1 MAVTFN
7 ELELQALLQDV
18 GACGEIG
25 SQMGETLYTK
35 TFVEGDVATNY
46 DIETGVNCG
55 GYVLVDNA
63 QNQYDGLVQVD
74 SCALPEKDLSLSFDA
89 KKWNPIDIGRRFS
102 VCYKDIAKGVR
113 AIMGDPRCENTPY
126 MPEAVQMYFENKIA
140 ELTNNNIFAR
150 IWLGE
155 TAQSLD
161 WLAGFDGFLIQAQ
174 DELAAGNKISLTQNA
189 GADYASQKVTPE
201 QAYNYFLSM
210 YWRASEMGI
219 DDLQNVEI
227 KATRELV
234 NGYFQ
239 YSVENKLANNFA
251 NVDSMQALYSKD
263 NLSVF
268 GIPVKLMEYTQVA
281 KAATDNGTKII
292 NPNMAV
298 LAPRTSLKVGTC
310 NEESFKNVKV
320 WFDQKEREQ
329 NFDVEEISLDA
340 KLVAPQNV
348 ILLV

>member
-7 ELELQALLQDV
+7 ETELQALLTDV

-35 TFVEGDVATNY
+35 TFVESDVVQNY

-55 GYVLVDNA
+55 GFVLVDNA
-63 QNQYDGLVQVD
+63 QNEYDGLVQVE

-89 KKWNPIDIGRRFS
+89 KKWNPIDIGRRFE

-126 MPEAVQMYFENKIA
+126 MPDAVQIYFENKIA
-140 ELTNNNIFAR
+140 ELVNNNIFAR

-155 TAQSLD
+155 TAQAKD
-161 WLAGFDGFLIQAQ
+161 WLAGFDGFLIQGQ
-174 DELAAGNKISLTQNA
+174 DEISADNKIALTQNA
-189 GADYASQKVTPE
+189 GASYAEQKVTPE
-201 QAYNYFLSM
+201 QAYNYFLAM
-210 YWRASEMGI
+210 YWRAQELGI

-227 KATRELV
+227 KASRELV

-251 NVDSMQALYSKD
+251 NVDSMQPLYNKNS
-263 NLSVF
+263 LSVF
-268 GIPVKLMEYTQVA
+268 GIPVRSMEYTQVA
-281 KAATDNGTKII
+281 KAATDNGTKIV
-292 NPNMAV
+292 NPNIAV
-298 LAPRTSLKVGTC
+298 LAPKSSLKVGTC
-310 NEESFKNVKV
+310 NEASFKDIKV
-320 WFDQKEREQ
+320 WFDQKDRVQ